1 MTKRVLISPRVCT
14 DRCLQSRAVTAALL
28 PHCPATGE
36 HTPPP
41 KDLLGQCDP
50 GPLASLLGLLAPHM
64 PCPAHCCGGAELDQ
78 SLQKQQDW
86 FLALA
91 SLSGGISDRP
101 HLQRTIPNSRAD
113 PAPGWCPEQPSAL
126 PAAGLCSF
134 AWLVLPFPL
143 PCCTTMEWDMSAQR
157 PVTCKQHLPVLK
169 QEVQK
174 IHLIALNI

>member
-1 MTKRVLISPRVCT
+1 MLPC
-14 DRCLQSRAVTAALL
+14 CHAALPQESSHL
-28 PHCPATGE
+28 PLKDLMGQRGSLPWASEILGHWPACWGCWFPSCPA
-36 HTPPP
+36 
-41 KDLLGQCDP
+41 LLT
-50 GPLASLLGLLAPHM
+50 AVKV
-64 PCPAHCCGGAELDQ
+64 Q
-78 SLQKQQDW
+78 SSIRAYKSNRLI
-86 FLALA
+86 FEALA
-91 SLSGGISDRP
+91 SLSGGISDCP

-113 PAPGWCPEQPSAL
+113 PALAQYPEQPSAL
-126 PAAGLCSF
+126 PAAGPCSF